1 MLVYMGLL
9 KATDVE
15 YVSPDP
21 IRSPELPFEESGY
34 EMGEA
39 VVFGDPSLVMET
51 EDEDDETTGEWV
63 MGEPIIIGPVHTVT
77 PELDETAGALGAEEL
92 VEEAEA
98 EPAGPTETELLVDQF
113 SGHRQEMSMEDLD
126 LPANPGSTIIRQVDE
141 KVRDLIQEYRHGMQE
156 SSRQAFTF
164 LNENQ
169 RERLVSEAFRHIGNQ
184 ADPAAFEQA
193 LEALSRRIDQLAA
206 EYQERLS
213 LEAAEQR
220 EALFTEVDR
229 HIEETISQQRIIL
242 KQEADAYIHQ
252 ATADYKQR
260 VENDHELLGAA
271 NRIVQER
278 EKIMDEA
285 YQKSLAMLQEA
296 ETEAQRMQSEHA
308 AALSKAQKIL
318 EDAEGRAEEIRQ
330 EAQQEG
336 ERIIADANLESARI
350 IEAAEQSHQEI
361 IEAAT
366 QEGFNVG
373 YQEGREE
380 AIKENAQLLQETT
393 AALNKL
399 HGAFPVAVKQN
410 EEKLVRLALEIAQ
423 AVIEDELAARPEIA
437 IKTVERAVKRVSDLE
452 RVIIKVNPLDLD
464 LVLPKQ
470 EYFRNLLPDVQEF
483 IITGHY
489 AIGRGGCLIETNSG
503 TIDAQ
508 ISTQLAV
515 VEEVFNKVRAEY
527 DDVEEEVAEVP
538 ESAYEPP
545 PAMEYQEPG
554 EEEEG

>member
-1 MLVYMGLL
+1 MLVLMGLL

-21 IRSPELPFEESGY
+21 LRSLDDPFEETGY
-34 EMGEA
+34 EVGDA
-39 VVFGDPSLVMET
+39 VVFGDPSLVLDTAWE
-51 EDEDDETTGEWV
+51 EEDDSEGEWV
-63 MGEPIIIGPVHTVT
+63 MGEPILIGPAHSEMPIFVSPT
-77 PELDETAGALGAEEL
+77 
-92 VEEAEA
+92 VEETESALED
-98 EPAGPTETELLVDQF
+98 GPEDSGPSETDLLVDRF
-113 SGHRQEMSMEDLD
+113 SGARPDLELQELD
-126 LPANPGSTIIRQVDE
+126 MPADQGSTFIRQVDE
-141 KVRDLIQEYRHGMQE
+141 KVRDLIDEYRHGMQE

-169 RERLVSEAFRHIGNQ
+169 RERLVAEAFRHVGNQ

-193 LEALSRRIDQLAA
+193 VAALSSRIDQLAA
-206 EYQERLS
+206 AYQEQLS
-213 LEAAEQR
+213 LETAEQR
-220 EALFTEVDR
+220 ERLLVEVDQ
-229 HIEETISQQRIIL
+229 HIEEVISRQRVTL
-242 KQEADAYIHQ
+242 KQEADAYLKQGMI
-252 ATADYKQR
+252 DYKQKI
-260 VENDHELLGAA
+260 ENDHELLGAA
-271 NRIVQER
+271 NRIVQDR
-278 EKIMDEA
+278 EKILDEA
-285 YQKSLAMLQEA
+285 YQKALDMVQEA
-296 ETEAQRMQSEHA
+296 ESETQRMQAEQSSS
-308 AALSKAQKIL
+308 LDKARKML
-318 EDAEGRAEEIRQ
+318 EDAEARAEEIRQ

-489 AIGRGGCLIETNSG
+489 AIVRGGCLIETNSG

-527 DDVEEEVAEVP
+527 DDMEEETLVDSP
-538 ESAYEPP
+538 EAAPVEPQP
-545 PAMEYQEPG
+545 
-554 EEEEG
+554 EEEG